1 MYEKA
6 MPIAME
12 ASGGSLALFM
22 VSTISP
28 VGVALVIRS
37 EEDKPYGACKT
48 AGNGSDRYRALIS
61 GEEVSEHPLSLQRR
75 GKGEIQYKEQEKRQ
89 YQRLCNA
96 PNLLGGISA
105 GPVENIDQGHHHHGN
120 YT

>member
-37 EEDKPYGACKT
+37 AIQMKKINLMALAKPLEMVATVTGH
-48 AGNGSDRYRALIS
+48 LF
-61 GEEVSEHPLSLQRR
+61 P
-75 GKGEIQYKEQEKRQ
+75 GKR
-89 YQRLCNA
+89 
-96 PNLLGGISA
+96 
-105 GPVENIDQGHHHHGN
+105 
-120 YT
+120 